1 MSEMSLDS
9 IVKLVIVTGLSGAG
23 RTTTIRCLEDLGY
36 ETIDNLPISLVSRV
50 VAPGMPGAKIAI
62 GLDTRTRDFTTKA
75 VLDMFAD
82 LSAHAWLSLEVVFV
96 AASNAI
102 LLRRFSETRRRHP
115 LAPSETPQDG
125 IDRERDL
132 LNEIQDAATIV
143 LDTSDMS
150 PHDLRAHV
158 ERLFNRGGE
167 SKLAISIHSFS
178 YKRGAPAGIDMVFDC
193 RFLNNP
199 YWDPSL
205 RSLNGRSEG
214 VQSFVQNDKRF
225 DEFFA
230 KVMDLSVFLLPAYVD
245 EGKTHFSIGFGC
257 TGGQHRSVAL
267 AETVAKTLANHGWVV
282 SLRHREL
289 ERRAKK

>member
-1 MSEMSLDS
+1 ML
-9 IVKLVIVTGLSGAG
+9 
-23 RTTTIRCLEDLGY
+23 
-36 ETIDNLPISLVSRV
+36 
-50 VAPGMPGAKIAI
+50 GAKIAI

-75 VLDMFAD
+75 VLDMLAE
-82 LSAHAWLSLEVVFV
+82 LSAHSWLSLEVVFV
-96 AASNAI
+96 TASNAI
-102 LLRRFSETRRRHP
+102 LVRRFSETRRRHP
-115 LAPSETPQDG
+115 LAPAETPHDG

-132 LNEIQDAATIV
+132 LNEIQDASTVV

-150 PHDLRAHV
+150 PHDLRAQV
-158 ERLFNRGGE
+158 DRFFNRGGE
-167 SKLAISIHSFS
+167 SKLAIMIHSFS

-205 RSLNGRSEG
+205 RSLNGRSDG
-214 VQSFVQNDKRF
+214 VQRFVQNDTRF
-225 DEFFA
+225 EEFFA

-267 AETVAKTLANHGWVV
+267 AETVAKALANHGWVV
-282 SLRHREL
+282 SVRHREL
-289 ERRAKK
+289 ERRAKR